1 MYFFFLGGGV
11 LTQKTYL
18 LSETQT
24 CHWICFVSS
33 VEVRVAEW
41 FRCLLAFRVDSYQF
55 SWSLVMWDVSMTES
69 LVNQMWGDEIIVFN
83 FSEVS
88 WECSKQSCLLVSVV
102 SCFLHGLFVEV
113 EVYIC
118 IIFGVI

>member
-1 MYFFFLGGGV
+1 M

-24 CHWICFVSS
+24 CHWICFVNN

-41 FRCLLAFRVDSYQF
+41 FRCVLAFRVDSYQF
-55 SWSLVMWDVSMTES
+55 SWSLVAWDVSMTES

-88 WECSKQSCLLVSVV
+88 WECSKQSFC
-102 SCFLHGLFVEV
+102 
-113 EVYIC
+113 
-118 IIFGVI
+118 